1 MLDVKTN
8 KMKTLKTFE
17 DLYKA
22 LGKLTKSQRECDL
35 TSFDYEDG
43 EFYQIGMEVLIND
56 EDSDNGD
63 VLDDKH
69 PYFQIVYK

>member
-1 MLDVKTN
+1 MTK
-8 KMKTLKTFE
+8 LKTFE

-22 LGKLTKSQRECDL
+22 LGNLTQSQRECDL
-35 TSFDYEDG
+35 TTFDFENDE
-43 EFYQIGMEVLIND
+43 EFYQIGMMLLIND
-56 EDSDNGD
+56 ENDDMGD